1 MSIDPRSTRLFI
13 GLGVVAAI
21 LLAKIFS
28 IQVLDDHYKI
38 DADNNT
44 TVREIIYPT
53 RGVIY
58 DRNGNI
64 LVGNK
69 VAYDILVNPRDLE
82 KVEFD
87 TVGLAAALD
96 TTVEFIRGKMQEY
109 RKNRR
114 KIGFQS
120 VTMIKQIPAETYNKF
135 AEVQYRFPGFKGQV
149 RGIRDYP
156 INAGGNLLGY
166 VSEVDQNYMDSHPGE
181 YRSGDYAGKTG
192 IEAAREKDLR
202 GEKGYHI
209 FLRNSKNQIEQPYKD
224 GEFDKEAVPGHDIV
238 TTIDAQ
244 LQQYGQELM
253 RNKVGAIVAIEPGTG
268 EILSLVSSPG
278 IDVSQL
284 ADIGKYYQE
293 ILADPYRPM
302 YNRAVQAS
310 YPPGSVFKLVNGLVG
325 LEEGVLRPEMTYPC
339 SHGYHFGA
347 GHKLGCHGHKS
358 PLNMEESIMMSCN
371 AYYCYVLKNILDNR
385 KFEGDYGEALDHW
398 HDMVTSF
405 GFGTKLGSDFP
416 NELSG
421 SIPTSKP
428 YNRAYGKGRW
438 NSTTVISLSIGQ
450 GEILATPMHLANL
463 CATVANR
470 GYYYIPHIIKA
481 SEGVEIDPKYYEKQ
495 YTKVSLEH
503 FPKVIKGMW
512 RAVNSGAGMG
522 GTAWVAHIDGLDV
535 CGKTGTA
542 QNPRGADNSVFICFA
557 PMDNP
562 KIAIAAYVENGG
574 FGATYAAPMASL
586 MVEMYL
592 NGEVKRTEWTSPSL
606 VNHSRLRSTPL
617 PISLSR
623 VQRSWLATTKRP

>member
-1 MSIDPRSTRLFI
+1 MTEDRRHTRLLV
-13 GLGVVAAI
+13 GLGVAAAL
-21 LLAKIFS
+21 LLAKLFS
-28 IQVLDDHYKI
+28 IQVMDDHYKA
-38 DADNNT
+38 DAEINS
-44 TVREIIYPT
+44 TVREMILPT

-58 DRNGNI
+58 DRNGKI

-69 VAYDILVNPRDLE
+69 VAYDILVNPRE
-82 KVEFD
+82 VEAFD
-87 TVGLAAALD
+87 TLALATVLD
-96 TTVEFIRGKMQEY
+96 VTPDFIRGKMDEY
-109 RKNRR
+109 RRNRR

-120 VTMIKQIPAETYNKF
+120 VTMLKQVPAETYNRF
-135 AEVQYRFPGFKGQV
+135 AEVQYRFPGFRGQV

-166 VSEVDQNYMDSHPGE
+166 VSEVNQAYIDNHPGE
-181 YRSGDYAGKTG
+181 YRSGDYAGMTG

-202 GEKGYHI
+202 GEKGYHMY
-209 FLRNSKNQIEQPYKD
+209 LRNSHNQIEQPYKD

-238 TTIDAQ
+238 TTIDAE

-253 RNKVGAIVAIEPGTG
+253 QNKVGAIVAIEPETG
-268 EILSLVSSPG
+268 EILALVSSPG

-284 ADIGKYYQE
+284 ADIGKYYEE
-293 ILADPYRPM
+293 ISQNPYRPM

-325 LEEGVLRPEMTYPC
+325 LEEGVLRPEMSYPC

-416 NELSG
+416 AELSG
-421 SIPTSKP
+421 SIPTAKT

-450 GEILATPMHLANL
+450 GEILATPMHLANF
-463 CATVANR
+463 CAIVANR
-470 GYYYIPHIIKA
+470 GFYYIPHIVKA
-481 SEGVEIDPKYYEKQ
+481 SEGVELDPKYYEKQ

-522 GTAWVAHIDGLDV
+522 GTAWVAHVDGLDI

-542 QNPRGADNSVFICFA
+542 QNPRGADNSCFICFA

-586 MVEMYL
+586 MVEKYL
-592 NGEVKRTEWTSPSL
+592 KGEVKREDL
-606 VNHSRLRSTPL
+606 EKRMKEANLM
-617 PISLSR
+617 SR
-623 VQRSWLATTKRP
+623 VKKD